1 MKINIVQINTKT
13 GNVQENLQKVFDEL
27 EKPQAKEAL
36 LSVFPANTL
45 CGSPL
50 MSSVV
55 YTDLQKQAQLALQE
69 CVQRSEHRAF
79 IIGLPLHVQDRGLC
93 NALVFVQNNAIRA
106 IVTKK
111 YLDLDEQK
119 YFVRGEGV
127 QMLQYQN
134 QKIAIGFYEDLK
146 ELTKSQS
153 MEQPD
158 MVICCGCNVFN
169 YEKPYRT
176 RYRMH
181 KIVEHLNTSLVY
193 VNRIG
198 GEGSYLYAGGSMA
211 LNAAGSVL
219 CQLPYFEEDSQ
230 TVDLQLL
237 ETIDDEKPPVVEL
250 VYKALVMGIR
260 EYFRKNGLKKALIGL
275 SGGIDSA
282 IVAVLAAD
290 ALGGENVR
298 GVLLPSQYS
307 SDHSVN
313 DAVALAKNL
322 GMPYDIVP
330 IKDMFEQMKKT
341 LSPVF
346 QGMPEDVTE
355 ENMQA
360 RIRGGLLMAISNKT
374 GAILLNT
381 TNKSEAAVGYGTL
394 YGDSCGALSVIGDI
408 YKTEV
413 YELAEYINRT
423 EERIPRN
430 TIEKAPSA
438 ELRPDQ
444 KDSDSLPDYNKLD
457 EILTMLI
464 EDEMCYDEI
473 CEEVDDPELVARVLK
488 LVRNNEHK
496 RLQTAP
502 VLKISPVTFRL
513 DRKMPIA

>member
-13 GNVQENLQKVFDEL
+13 GNVAENLQKVFDEL
-27 EKPQAKEAL
+27 EKPQSKEAL
-36 LSVFPANTL
+36 LTVFPANTL

-50 MSSVV
+50 LSSVV

-93 NALVFVQNNAIRA
+93 NALVFVQNKAIRG
-106 IVTKK
+106 IITKK

-127 QMLQYQN
+127 QILQYQN
-134 QKIAIGFYEDLK
+134 QRIAIGFYEDLK
-146 ELTKSQS
+146 ELTKSQHL
-153 MEQPD
+153 EKPD

-169 YEKPYRT
+169 YNKPYRT

-181 KIVEHLNTSLVY
+181 KIVELLNTSLVY
-193 VNRIG
+193 ANRVG

-219 CQLPYFEEDSQ
+219 CQLPYFEEGSY
-230 TVDLQLL
+230 TTDLQLL
-237 ETIDDEKPPVVEL
+237 ESHDDEKPQVVEL

-260 EYFRKNGLKKALIGL
+260 EYFHKNGLKKALIGL

-290 ALGGENVR
+290 ALGSENVR

-307 SDHSVN
+307 SDHSVK
-313 DAVALAKNL
+313 DAVDLANNL
-322 GMPYDIVP
+322 GIQHDIVP
-330 IKDMFEQMKKT
+330 IRDMFDQMKRT
-341 LSPVF
+341 LEPIF
-346 QGMPEDVTE
+346 NGMPEDVTE

-360 RIRGGLLMAISNKT
+360 RIRGSLLMAISNKT

-381 TNKSEAAVGYGTL
+381 SNKSEAAVGYGTL
-394 YGDSCGALSVIGDI
+394 YGDSCGALSVIGDL

-413 YELAEYINRT
+413 YELAEYINRD

-444 KDSDSLPDYNKLD
+444 KDSDSLPDYNELD
-457 EILTMLI
+457 AILSMLI
-464 EDEMCYDEI
+464 EDEMCFEEI
-473 CEEVDDPELVARVLK
+473 SEEGFEPATVERILK
-488 LVRNNEHK
+488 MVKNNEHK

-502 VLKISPVTFRL
+502 VLKISPMTFRL